1 MSSSLKTLTRASD
14 QSGEG
19 KLAARVVSV
28 LSFPHSRLRAA
39 EISFALKGNLAPPPF
54 CFAVAMPYEREGVA
68 LAQERFRR
76 D

>member
-28 LSFPHSRLRAA
+28 LSSLRCRFRAVVSALLKFPLL
-39 EISFALKGNLAPPPF
+39 LKGNLAPPPF
-54 CFAVAMPYEREGVA
+54 CFAVAMPI
-68 LAQERFRR
+68 
-76 D
+76 